1 MTHQHLSVRRRATS
15 QAISAP
21 SDGRLC
27 GGSGRRPSDPSACD
41 TAAATARARSRAV
54 SPGSSGTTWWTTPS
68 VARSAF
74 FDLVFPYRT
83 ECPHGPIGK
92 LKTGGIIA
100 AVSVP
105 LAASRSQYRFSRDQ
119 DGRIQSNGV
128 SAAPCL
134 PAEGQEPSASR
145 NAGKAWS
152 GRGVAWL
159 HSKSYRLP
167 VHSISSIQEEFFSE
181 RKPCSG
187 CRVIVSVIGTKTP
200 SYRPLRGPFALG
212 PFL

>member
-1 MTHQHLSVRRRATS
+1 MLVMNFGCSPHFKQRGEVGFWRSCFSMPHRM
-15 QAISAP
+15 
-21 SDGRLC
+21 
-27 GGSGRRPSDPSACD
+27 SGRPS
-41 TAAATARARSRAV
+41 RQVKKRRHY
-54 SPGSSGTTWWTTPS
+54 W
-68 VARSAF
+68 
-74 FDLVFPYRT
+74 
-83 ECPHGPIGK
+83 
-92 LKTGGIIA
+92 

-134 PAEGQEPSASR
+134 PAEAQEPSASR

-152 GRGVAWL
+152 GKGVAL
-159 HSKSYRLP
+159 FHSKSYRLP